1 MVIDWCNG
9 TSNQRTHIFTFMLQF
24 GKVYEASMK
33 EVHEDCRNGRSIM
46 LEGIKRGCR
55 WLGEGQ

>member
-1 MVIDWCNG
+1 
-9 TSNQRTHIFTFMLQF
+9 MLQF

-46 LEGIKRGCR
+46 YGRDQERL
-55 WLGEGQ
+55 

>member
-1 MVIDWCNG
+1 MEQVIKDILTC
-9 TSNQRTHIFTFMLQF
+9 MLQF

-46 LEGIKRGCR
+46 FEGIKRGCR

>member
-46 LEGIKRGCR
+46 YGRDQERL
-55 WLGEGQ
+55 